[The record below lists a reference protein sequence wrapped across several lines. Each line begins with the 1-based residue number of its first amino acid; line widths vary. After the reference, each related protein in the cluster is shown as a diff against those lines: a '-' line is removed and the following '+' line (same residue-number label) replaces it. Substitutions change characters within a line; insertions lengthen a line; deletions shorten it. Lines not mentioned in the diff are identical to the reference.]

1 MINLIPKEEKK
12 RIVRVFHYKLIVLL
26 LMVVGGSIFF
36 AFISILPSYFVSLEI
51 NNIIDVKLQ
60 EQKNEPIP
68 SIDKETLSVIK
79 DLDGRL
85 SLVENAE
92 SNKFNISEKIINAII
107 LKKIPNVKITSVYYE
122 NNSDNK
128 QLQNKSVN
136 IQGNATSREI
146 LLLFR
151 QSLENTIAFKQV
163 SLPISN
169 FIKSSNIQFSLSL
182 IPS

>member
-107 LKKIPNVKITSVYYE
+107 LKKIPNVKITSVY
-122 NNSDNK
+122 
-128 QLQNKSVN
+128 
-136 IQGNATSREI
+136 
-146 LLLFR
+146 
-151 QSLENTIAFKQV
+151 
-163 SLPISN
+163 
-169 FIKSSNIQFSLSL
+169 
-182 IPS
+182 